1 MSDTVI
7 RRQYVYTP
15 DGRKLV
21 HLETSVGAIPDLYAA
36 LEAFHEEQDTG
47 CQCRT
52 KFVGLGV
59 KIAETVEG
67 RADVR
72 LLELENDIPQATG
85 EIIHDVVMVQAAN
98 KNAIDLA
105 GLIEKARIN
114 NPMNEVVIV

>member
-1 MSDTVI
+1 MSEAVI
-7 RRQYVYTP
+7 RKQFVYTSE
-15 DGRKLV
+15 GRKLV
-21 HLETSVGAIPDLYAA
+21 HPETSAGAIPDLYAA
-36 LEAFHEEQDTG
+36 LAAFFAEQDVG

-85 EIIHDVVMVQAAN
+85 EIIHDVVMVQAAS

-105 GLIEKARIN
+105 GLIGKARIN
-114 NPMNEVVIV
+114 KPMNEVVIV